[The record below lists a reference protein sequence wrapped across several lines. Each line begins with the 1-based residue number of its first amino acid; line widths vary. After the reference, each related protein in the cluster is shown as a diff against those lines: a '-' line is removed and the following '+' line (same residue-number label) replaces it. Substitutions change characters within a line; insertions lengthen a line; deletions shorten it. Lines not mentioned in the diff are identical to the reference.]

1 MIICF
6 IVFSAESSKLT
17 RSGFSAQKFYNRYHL
32 RSNIESTFSMVKRKF
47 GNYLRTKTFTGQ
59 TNEILCKAVC
69 HNIVV
74 MIHEMNEIGVNPE
87 LLYGSKDIFKI
98 AKSIIESQKPLNVQE
113 GILHKKGFEIQIF
126 APFLCKVPES
136 ESFIYVMISS

>member
-1 MIICF
+1 
-6 IVFSAESSKLT
+6 
-17 RSGFSAQKFYNRYHL
+17 
-32 RSNIESTFSMVKRKF
+32 MVKRKF

-113 GILHKKGFEIQIF
+113 DSMHNKG
-126 APFLCKVPES
+126 AKTNPF
-136 ESFIYVMISS
+136 